1 MKKTVLLI
9 LTNVLSVIGL
19 FALMEVGVRMIMPEI
34 GPIGTEKTLINDDAF
49 NGRGGLA
56 KNAEGTSNGAL
67 VQTDERRVIAYSRP
81 FDSSLNSVLFLG
93 DSVTMGLGVQS
104 DSTFAGLL
112 SGSMDSLNIL
122 NTALIGYNGTDYKAV
137 VDSFLSV
144 KSPLEYDWQNVE
156 QVVVFWCLN
165 DIYKDVPP
173 STIPGGMTRKFGAG
187 ILPFIRR
194 HFRLYQVLKNAFFDR
209 SRSYYEH
216 DAFYYAPFGQYYQH
230 AILML
235 EKIQK
240 ICNEQG
246 VGLQVVL
253 LPYEYQL
260 RTHLPADSLNI
271 PQKLFKKDL
280 QARNIPVTDAF
291 SFMRSMGDSKELYL
305 YGDGIH
311 FSNAGHRVFAEWVL
325 REVL

>member
-1 MKKTVLLI
+1 MRKNVKFVLI
-9 LTNVLSVIGL
+9 NALSVIGL

-34 GPIGTEKTLINDDAF
+34 GPIGTEKTLINDGAF

-56 KNAEGTSNGAL
+56 RNAEGTSNGAL
-67 VQTDERRVIAYSRP
+67 IQTNERRVIAYSRP
-81 FDSSLNSVLFLG
+81 YDSSLNSVLFVG
-93 DSVTMGLGVQS
+93 DSVTMGLGVQP
-104 DSTFAGLL
+104 DSSFAGLL
-112 SGSMDSLNIL
+112 SNSLDSVNVL

-144 KSPLEYDWQNVE
+144 KSPVKYERKNVD
-156 QVVVFWCLN
+156 QVIVFWCLN

-173 STIPGGMTRKFGAG
+173 STIPGGMTRKVGAG
-187 ILPFIRR
+187 VLPFIRR
-194 HFRLYQVLKNAFFDR
+194 HIRLYQVLKNAFFDR

-216 DAFYYAPFGQYYQH
+216 DAFYYAPDGQYYHH

-235 EKIQK
+235 EKIQE
-240 ICNEQG
+240 ICNEEG
-246 VGLQVVL
+246 VSMQVVL

-271 PQKLFKKDL
+271 PQELFKKDL
-280 QARNIPVTDAF
+280 QTMNIPVTDALA
-291 SFMRSMGDSKELYL
+291 FMRNKGDSKKLYL

-311 FSNAGHRVFAEWVL
+311 FSNAGHRVFADWVL